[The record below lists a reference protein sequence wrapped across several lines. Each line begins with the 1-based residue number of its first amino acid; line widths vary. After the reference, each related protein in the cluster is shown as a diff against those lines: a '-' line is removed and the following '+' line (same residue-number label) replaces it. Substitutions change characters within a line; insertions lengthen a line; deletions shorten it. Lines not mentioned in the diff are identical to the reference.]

1 MKWLDKIV
9 LRIFS
14 SELTLLQDEDKYLLK
29 EIQELRKRVVQLET
43 NQCYTDNE
51 LEAQA
56 KINTLFTEA
65 LVDIKSHVQTN
76 KDTIE
81 GIHHWNKILVDGLK
95 DRNLL

>member
-14 SELTLLQDEDKYLLK
+14 SELTLLQDEDKYLLE
-29 EIQELRKRVVQLET
+29 EIQELRKRLTELEKEH
-43 NQCYTDNE
+43 CYTASE
-51 LEAQA
+51 LEAQV

-65 LVDIKSHVQTN
+65 LVDIRKHLQTN

-81 GIHHWNKILVDGLK
+81 AIHNWNKILVDGLK

>member
-29 EIQELRKRVVQLET
+29 EIQELRKRVTELET
-43 NQCYTDNE
+43 KHCYTDTE

-56 KINTLFTEA
+56 KINLLFTDA
-65 LVDIKSHVQTN
+65 VKTN
-76 KDTIE
+76 RETIE
-81 GIHHWNKILVDGLK
+81 AIHQWNKILVDGLK
-95 DRNLL
+95 DKNLL